1 MKTSAKEMSD
11 ALMNLVDQVID
22 GDEEFMDEV
31 AYDPKLF
38 GDGSTQT
45 YSELGILTTDAGF
58 VFRTA
63 DGSEYQV
70 TVVKSK

>member
-1 MKTSAKEMSD
+1 MKTSAKEFSE
-11 ALMNLVDQVID
+11 ALQSLVDQVID
-22 GDEEFMDEV
+22 GDEELMNEL

-58 VFRTA
+58 VLRTA

-70 TVVKSK
+70 TIVKSS